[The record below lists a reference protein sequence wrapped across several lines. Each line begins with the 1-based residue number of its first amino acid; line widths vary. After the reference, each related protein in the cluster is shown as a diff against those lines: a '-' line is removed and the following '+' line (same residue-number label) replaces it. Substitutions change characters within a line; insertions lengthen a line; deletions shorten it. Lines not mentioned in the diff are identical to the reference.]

1 MWAINVLIHF
11 QGLPDDAGIH
21 MLSVSLYIC
30 LFNFYFV
37 LFLFFL
43 RSTRLWLSCGIPVYI
58 SHKVMTAEPDTVLYK
73 TRPRFMDPAQRA
85 KPSLWEDN
93 DAILRMKKEMSAA
106 H

>member
-11 QGLPDDAGIH
+11 QGLPDDGGVH

-37 LFLFFL
+37 LFFVFSPL
-43 RSTRLWLSCGIPVYI
+43 RSL
-58 SHKVMTAEPDTVLYK
+58 TAQL
-73 TRPRFMDPAQRA
+73 RHS
-85 KPSLWEDN
+85 SL
-93 DAILRMKKEMSAA
+93 

>member
-37 LFLFFL
+37 LFLFFPAPLAYGSAAAFQFTLVTKLWQLSPTLFCIRRVQDSWVLLKEQNL
-43 RSTRLWLSCGIPVYI
+43 RYG
-58 SHKVMTAEPDTVLYK
+58 K
-73 TRPRFMDPAQRA
+73 TIMPYWGR
-85 KPSLWEDN
+85 N
-93 DAILRMKKEMSAA
+93 KERSAA

>member
-58 SHKVMTAEPDTVLYK
+58 SHKVMTAEPDTVPCK
-73 TRPRFMDPAQRA
+73 MRPRFMGPRS
-85 KPSLWEDN
+85 KS
-93 DAILRMKKEMSAA
+93 KTFTVG
-106 H
+106 